1 MTERE
6 IKLSLPG
13 RFTIPRLFIDGTP
26 LTEKALPDLD
36 LRATY
41 FDTSD
46 LRLARHGV
54 TLRYRTGEAGGPA
67 WTLKLPVVSSG
78 PATLARDELQFDAPK
93 REPPPEARGLVT
105 AYARREPLVAVATL
119 RTKRRR
125 WHFLMGDTE
134 MVELANDEVSVVEGR
149 RIVSRFRELEVE
161 ALDDDAPLDSLAEQ
175 LRHAG
180 ATDAE
185 PIPKVVRALGSR
197 ATATPDI
204 SAVAL
209 PSEPTIAD
217 ALADSISDALLR
229 LLRNDP
235 LTRMGEVE
243 GLHQLRVSLRRLRS
257 DLRTLEDMVE
267 PTWWAL
273 IEPDLRTVADAL
285 GEARD
290 LDVLVERLAN
300 GQEAPSAALA
310 PLFATLEKRRAK
322 AKEAVGRILNE
333 PIYAALL
340 DELVIAASRP
350 PVAPSAGEPAAIAL
364 PPLVLDAWD
373 RLERRAEDLS
383 PASPEADFHRA
394 RIAAKRARYAAE
406 LAARV
411 LSGRHAAGAK
421 RLAARL
427 ADVQDQLGTLQDAAV
442 AEETMR
448 TTLVGRKGNPEYA
461 FEIGRLV
468 ERQRNLAAD
477 ARYAF
482 AETWADLRRRR
493 WRKWATS

>member
-13 RFTIPRLFIDGTP
+13 RFTIPQLILNGTP
-26 LTEKALPDLD
+26 LTQEALPEVD

-54 TLRYRTGEAGGPA
+54 TLRYRSGEADGPT
-67 WTLKLPVVSSG
+67 WTLKLPV
-78 PATLARDELQFDAPK
+78 ATGNGGTMARDELQFDAPK
-93 REPPPEARGLVT
+93 REPPPEASALIT

-125 WHFLMGDTE
+125 WRFLMGETE
-134 MVELANDEVSVVEGR
+134 IAELANDEVSVVEGR
-149 RIVSRFRELEVE
+149 RIVSRFRELELE
-161 ALDDDAPLDSLAEQ
+161 AIDDDAPLEYLAEQ
-175 LRHAG
+175 LRIAG

-204 SAVAL
+204 TPVVL
-209 PSEPTIAD
+209 PPEPTIAD
-217 ALADSISDALLR
+217 ALAAAIADALLR

-235 LTRMGEVE
+235 LTRLGDAE

-257 DLRTLEDMVE
+257 DLRTLGDMVE
-267 PTWWAL
+267 PTWLARV
-273 IEPDLRTVADAL
+273 EPDIRTVADAL

-290 LDVLVERLAN
+290 LDVLVERLTPVDGA
-300 GQEAPSAALA
+300 QTTALG
-310 PLFATLEKRRAK
+310 PLFATLEQRRAT
-322 AKEAVGRILNE
+322 AREAVVRILNE
-333 PIYAALL
+333 PVYPALI
-340 DELVIAASRP
+340 DELVAAASRP
-350 PVAPSAGEPAAIAL
+350 PVAPPAAEAAATAL
-364 PPLVLDAWD
+364 PPLVMDAWD
-373 RLERRAEDLS
+373 RLERRAGELSSASSED
-383 PASPEADFHRA
+383 DFHRT

-411 LSGRHAAGAK
+411 LGDKQAAGAR
-421 RLAARL
+421 RLAERL

-442 AEETMR
+442 AEATMR
-448 TTLVGRKGNPEYA
+448 ATLMGRRADAQYA

-468 ERQRNLAAD
+468 EQQRNLAAE
-477 ARYAF
+477 ARRAF
-482 AETWADLRRRR
+482 ADTWADLRRRR
-493 WRKWATS
+493 WRKWATP

>member
-13 RFTIPRLFIDGTP
+13 RFTIPPLLIDGTP
-26 LTEKALPDLD
+26 MIQKALPELD

-54 TLRYRTGEAGGPA
+54 TLRYRTGEAGGPT
-67 WTLKLPVVSSG
+67 WTLKLPVASRDPG
-78 PATLARDELQFDAPK
+78 TMARDELHFDAPR
-93 REPPPEARGLVT
+93 REPPAEARALVT

-119 RTKRRR
+119 RTRRRR
-125 WHFLMGDTE
+125 WRFLMGETE

-161 ALDDDAPLDSLAEQ
+161 AIEDDAPLESLAEQ

-204 SAVAL
+204 AAVIL

-217 ALADSISDALLR
+217 ALADSIADALLR

-235 LTRMGEVE
+235 LTRMGDAE

-267 PTWWAL
+267 PTWMAR

-290 LDVLVERLAN
+290 LDVLVQRLTPDGDA
-300 GQEAPSAALA
+300 SRAALA
-310 PLFATLEKRRAK
+310 PLFASLERRRAK
-322 AKEAVGRILNE
+322 ARETVDRVLNA
-333 PIYAALL
+333 PIYPALL
-340 DELVIAASRP
+340 DELVAAASRP
-350 PVAPSAGEPAAIAL
+350 PVAPPAAEPATTAL
-364 PPLVLDAWD
+364 PPLMLNAWD
-373 RLERRAEDLS
+373 RLERRAEELS
-383 PASPEADFHRA
+383 GTSPEADYHRT

-411 LSGRHAAGAK
+411 LTGRQAAGAK

-427 ADVQDQLGTLQDAAV
+427 ADVQDQLGTLQDAVV
-442 AEETMR
+442 AEATMR
-448 TTLVGRKGNPEYA
+448 ATLSGRPDTQYA

-477 ARYAF
+477 ARRDF
-482 AETWADLRRRR
+482 ADTWADLRRRR
-493 WRKWATS
+493 WRKWAMA

>member
-13 RFTIPRLFIDGTP
+13 RFTIPELSIDGTP
-26 LTEKALPDLD
+26 LTQEALPELD

-54 TLRYRTGEAGGPA
+54 TLRYRTGDAAGPT
-67 WTLKLPVVSSG
+67 WTLKLPVASNSS
-78 PATLARDELQFDAPK
+78 TTMARDELQFDGPT
-93 REPPPEARGLVT
+93 REPPAEARALVT

-125 WHFLMGDTE
+125 WRFRMGDAE
-134 MVELANDEVSVVEGR
+134 MAELANDEVSVVEGR
-149 RIVSRFRELEVE
+149 RIVSRFRELELE
-161 ALDDDAPLDSLAEQ
+161 AIEDDAPLEALAEQ
-175 LRHAG
+175 LRVAG

-204 SAVAL
+204 SPVVL
-209 PSEPTIAD
+209 PSEPTLAD
-217 ALADSISDALLR
+217 ALADSIADALLR

-235 LTRMGEVE
+235 LTRMGDAE

-267 PTWWAL
+267 PTWLARV
-273 IEPDLRTVADAL
+273 EPDLRTVADPL

-290 LDVLVERLAN
+290 LDVLVERLSPEDGTQAT
-300 GQEAPSAALA
+300 ALA
-310 PLFATLEKRRAK
+310 PLFATLERRRAK
-322 AKEAVGRILNE
+322 AREAVVGILDE
-333 PIYAALL
+333 PIYLALI
-340 DELVIAASRP
+340 DELVAAASRP
-350 PVAPSAGEPAAIAL
+350 PVAPAAAEPASTAL
-364 PPLVLDAWD
+364 PPLVLRAWD
-373 RLERRAEDLS
+373 RLERRAEELS
-383 PASPEADFHRA
+383 HNSAEADFHRT
-394 RIAAKRARYAAE
+394 RIAAKRARYASE

-411 LSGRHAAGAK
+411 LTGRQAAGAK
-421 RLAARL
+421 RFAARL

-442 AEETMR
+442 AEATMR
-448 TTLVGRKGNPEYA
+448 ATLEGRQSRARYA
-461 FEIGRLV
+461 FEIGRMV
-468 ERQRNLAAD
+468 EQQRSLAAE
-477 ARYAF
+477 ARRAF

-493 WRKWATS
+493 WRRWATA

>member
-13 RFTIPRLFIDGTP
+13 RFTIPPLLHNGTP
-26 LTEKALPDLD
+26 LTQEPLPDLD

-41 FDTSD
+41 FDTPD

-54 TLRYRTGEAGGPA
+54 TLRYRTGEAGGPG
-67 WTLKLPVVSSG
+67 WTLKLPVASG
-78 PATLARDELQFDAPK
+78 GPSTTLARDELHFDAPR
-93 REPPPEARGLVT
+93 REPPGEARSLVT
-105 AYARREPLVAVATL
+105 AYTRREPLIAVATL

-125 WHFLMGDTE
+125 WRFTDGQGE
-134 MVELANDEVSVVEGR
+134 VVELANDEVSVVEGR

-161 ALDDDAPLDSLAEQ
+161 ALADGVPLESLAEQ
-175 LRHAG
+175 LRRAG

-204 SAVAL
+204 SAIAL
-209 PSEPTIAD
+209 PSDPTMAD
-217 ALADSISDALLR
+217 ALAASIADALLR

-235 LTRMGEVE
+235 LTRQGDAE

-257 DLRTLEDMVE
+257 DLRTLEEIVE
-267 PTWWAL
+267 PAWL
-273 IEPDLRTVADAL
+273 GRIEPDLRTVADAL

-290 LDVLVERLAN
+290 LDVLIARLQPAD
-300 GQEAPSAALA
+300 GAPNRALV
-310 PLFATLEKRRAK
+310 PLFAGLDKRRAK
-322 AKEAVGRILNE
+322 AREAVTRVLDAS
-333 PIYAALL
+333 IYPALL
-340 DELVIAASRP
+340 DELVAAASRP
-350 PVAPSAGEPAAIAL
+350 PVAPPASEPAVTAL
-364 PPLVLDAWD
+364 PPLVLRAWD
-373 RLERRAEDLS
+373 RLERRAGDLS
-383 PASPEADFHRA
+383 ATSSEEDYHRT

-411 LSGRHAAGAK
+411 LTGAQATGAR

-442 AEETMR
+442 AEATMR
-448 TTLVGRKGNPEYA
+448 ATLAGKPNAQYA
-461 FEIGRLV
+461 FEIGRMV
-468 ERQRNLAAD
+468 EQQRNLAAD
-477 ARYAF
+477 ARRAF
-482 AETWADLRRRR
+482 ADTWADLRRRR
-493 WRKWATS
+493 WRKWAT

>member
-13 RFTIPRLFIDGTP
+13 RFTIPQLIIDGTP
-26 LTEKALPDLD
+26 LTQEALPELE

-54 TLRYRTGEAGGPA
+54 TLRYRTGEAAGPR
-67 WTLKLPVVSSG
+67 WTLKFPVASTNPG
-78 PATLARDELQFDAPK
+78 TMTRDELPFDGPK
-93 REPPPEARGLVT
+93 REPPAEARALVT
-105 AYARREPLVAVATL
+105 AYARREPLVAVAML

-125 WHFLMGDTE
+125 WRFRVGDTE
-134 MVELANDEVSVVEGR
+134 MAELANDEVSVVEGR
-149 RIVSRFRELEVE
+149 RIVSRFRELELE
-161 ALDDDAPLDSLAEQ
+161 AIADDAPLEALAEQ
-175 LRHAG
+175 LRAAG

-204 SAVAL
+204 SPVVL
-209 PSEPTIAD
+209 PPEPTIAD
-217 ALADSISDALLR
+217 AIAAAIADALVR

-235 LTRMGEVE
+235 LTRMGDAE

-257 DLRTLEDMVE
+257 DLRTLEEMVE
-267 PTWWAL
+267 PTWWARV
-273 IEPDLRTVADAL
+273 EPDLRTVADAL

-290 LDVLVERLAN
+290 LDVLVERLTPVDGTAM
-300 GQEAPSAALA
+300 AALA
-310 PLFATLEKRRAK
+310 PLFATLEQRRVTARQ
-322 AKEAVGRILNE
+322 AVVRILND
-333 PIYAALL
+333 PVYPALL
-340 DELVIAASRP
+340 DQLVAAASRP
-350 PVAPSAGEPAAIAL
+350 PVAPAAAESAATAL
-364 PPLVLDAWD
+364 PPLVMDAWD
-373 RLERRAEDLS
+373 RLERRAGELS
-383 PASPEADFHRA
+383 SASSEEDFHRT

-411 LSGRHAAGAK
+411 LGDRPASGAG

-427 ADVQDQLGTLQDAAV
+427 ADVQEHLGTLQDAAV
-442 AEETMR
+442 AEATMR
-448 TTLVGRKGNPEYA
+448 ATLVGGRTEARYA

-468 ERQRNLAAD
+468 ERQRNLAAE
-477 ARYAF
+477 ARRAF
-482 AETWADLRRRR
+482 ADTWADLRRRR
-493 WRKWATS
+493 WRKWATP

>member
-13 RFTIPRLFIDGTP
+13 RFTIPPLVMDGAP
-26 LTEKALPDLD
+26 LTQEALPELD

-54 TLRYRTGEAGGPA
+54 TMRHRTGEAGGPT
-67 WTLKLPVVSSG
+67 WTLKLPVASTG
-78 PATLARDELQFDAPK
+78 PAILARDELHFDAP
-93 REPPPEARGLVT
+93 RSELPAEARALVT
-105 AYARREPLVAVATL
+105 AYARGEPLVAVATL

-125 WHFLMGDTE
+125 WRFLAGETE
-134 MVELANDEVSVVEGR
+134 MIELANDEVSVVEGR

-161 ALDDDAPLDSLAEQ
+161 ALDDDAPLESLADQ

-204 SAVAL
+204 SPVVL
-209 PSEPTIAD
+209 SEEPTVGD
-217 ALADSISDALLR
+217 ALADSIADALLR

-235 LTRMGEVE
+235 LTRLGDAE
-243 GLHQLRVSLRRLRS
+243 GLHQLRVALRRLRS
-257 DLRTLEDMVE
+257 DLRTLEEMVE
-267 PTWWAL
+267 PTWFAR

-285 GEARD
+285 GDARD
-290 LDVLVERLAN
+290 LDVLIERLRP
-300 GQEAPSAALA
+300 GDDAPDAAIA
-310 PLFATLEKRRAK
+310 PLFATLDRRRGK
-322 AKEAVGRILNE
+322 AGETVARILNE
-333 PIYAALL
+333 PIYPALL
-340 DELVIAASRP
+340 DELVAAASRP
-350 PVAPSAGEPAAIAL
+350 PVAPPAAEPAVTAL

-383 PASPEADFHRA
+383 SSSPEEDFHRT

-411 LSGRHAAGAK
+411 LSGRQAVGA
-421 RLAARL
+421 RRFAARL
-427 ADVQDQLGTLQDAAV
+427 ADVQDQLGTVQDAAV
-442 AEETMR
+442 AEATMR
-448 TTLVGRKGNPEYA
+448 ATLANRPRDMAYA
-461 FEIGRLV
+461 FEIGRFV
-468 ERQRNLAAD
+468 ERQRNLAAE
-477 ARYAF
+477 ARGAF
-482 AETWADLRRRR
+482 ADTWADLRRKR
-493 WRKWATS
+493 WRKWAAP

>member
-13 RFTIPRLFIDGTP
+13 RFTIPQLIIDGTP
-26 LTEKALPDLD
+26 LTQEELPELD

-46 LRLARHGV
+46 LRLARQGV
-54 TLRYRTGEAGGPA
+54 TLRYRTGEAAGPM
-67 WTLKLPVVSSG
+67 WTLKLPAANSNPG
-78 PATLARDELQFDAPK
+78 TMARDELPFDGAK
-93 REPPPEARGLVT
+93 REPPAEARALVT
-105 AYARREPLVAVATL
+105 AYTRREPLVAVATL

-125 WHFLMGDTE
+125 WRFVMGETE
-134 MVELANDEVSVVEGR
+134 IAELANDEVSVVEGR
-149 RIVSRFRELEVE
+149 RIVSRFRELELE
-161 ALDDDAPLDSLAEQ
+161 AIEDDAPLEYLAEQ
-175 LRHAG
+175 LRVAG

-204 SAVAL
+204 APVVL

-217 ALADSISDALLR
+217 ALAAAIADALLR

-235 LTRMGEVE
+235 LTRMGDAE

-257 DLRTLEDMVE
+257 DLRTLGDMVE
-267 PTWWAL
+267 PTWMARV
-273 IEPDLRTVADAL
+273 EPDLRTVAGAL
-285 GEARD
+285 GDARD
-290 LDVLVERLAN
+290 LDVLVERLTPAD
-300 GQEAPSAALA
+300 GSPTMALR
-310 PLFATLEKRRAK
+310 PLFSTLERRRTA
-322 AKEAVGRILNE
+322 AKEAVAQILNE
-333 PIYAALL
+333 PVYP
-340 DELVIAASRP
+340 ELIDHLVAAASRP
-350 PVAPSAGEPAAIAL
+350 PVAPPAAEPAASAL
-364 PPLVLDAWD
+364 PPLVMDAWD
-373 RLERRAEDLS
+373 RLERRASELSSTSSED
-383 PASPEADFHRA
+383 DYHRT

-411 LSGRHAAGAK
+411 LGGKQASGAG

-442 AEETMR
+442 AEATMR
-448 TTLVGRKGNPEYA
+448 ATLVDRRADAQYA

-468 ERQRNLAAD
+468 EQQRNLAAE
-477 ARYAF
+477 ARRAF
-482 AETWADLRRRR
+482 ADTWADLRRRR
-493 WRKWATS
+493 WRKWATP

>member
-13 RFTIPRLFIDGTP
+13 RFTIPQLFIDGAP

-54 TLRYRTGEAGGPA
+54 TLRYRTGEAGGPT
-67 WTLKLPVVSSG
+67 WTLKLPVASSG
-78 PATLARDELQFDAPK
+78 PATLARDELQFDGPR
-93 REPPPEARGLVT
+93 REPPAEARALVT

-125 WHFLMGDTE
+125 WHFLKGETE
-134 MVELANDEVSVVEGR
+134 VVEVANDEVSVVEGR

-161 ALDDDAPLDSLAEQ
+161 ALDDDAPLESLAEQ
-175 LRHAG
+175 LGHAG

-209 PSEPTIAD
+209 PVEPTIAD

-235 LTRMGEVE
+235 LTRMGDVE

-257 DLRTLEDMVE
+257 DLRTLEEMVE
-267 PTWWAL
+267 PTWWARV
-273 IEPDLRTVADAL
+273 EPDLRTVADAL
-285 GEARD
+285 GDARD

-300 GQEAPSAALA
+300 GEEAPSAALA
-310 PLFATLEKRRAK
+310 PLFATLERRRVS
-322 AKEAVGRILNE
+322 AKEAVTRILNQ
-333 PIYAALL
+333 PSYTALL
-340 DELVIAASRP
+340 DELVAAASRP
-350 PVAPSAGEPAAIAL
+350 PVAPPAEEPAAVAL
-364 PPLVLDAWD
+364 PPLVLNAWD
-373 RLERRAEDLS
+373 RLERRAEDLT
-383 PASPEADFHRA
+383 PASPEADYHRT
-394 RIAAKRARYAAE
+394 RIAAKRARYASE

-411 LSGRHAAGAK
+411 LSGRQAAGAK

-442 AEETMR
+442 AEEAMR
-448 TTLVGRKGNPEYA
+448 ATLVGRRGNSEYA

-477 ARYAF
+477 ARRAF
-482 AETWADLRRRR
+482 AETWADLRRKR
-493 WRKWATS
+493 WRKWATT

>member
-13 RFTIPRLFIDGTP
+13 RFTIPQLFIDGTP
-26 LTEKALPDLD
+26 LAEEALPDLD

-41 FDTSD
+41 FDTAD

-54 TLRYRTGEAGGPA
+54 TLRYRTGEAGGPT
-67 WTLKLPVVSSG
+67 WTLKLPVASSG
-78 PATLARDELQFDAPK
+78 PATLARDELQFDGPR
-93 REPPPEARGLVT
+93 REPPAEARALVT

-125 WHFLMGDTE
+125 WRFQMGETE

-161 ALDDDAPLDSLAEQ
+161 ALDDDAPLESLAEQ

-204 SAVAL
+204 SAVAM

-235 LTRMGEVE
+235 LTRMGDVE

-257 DLRTLEDMVE
+257 DLRTLEEMVE
-267 PTWWAL
+267 PTWWARV
-273 IEPDLRTVADAL
+273 EPDLRTVADAL

-290 LDVLVERLAN
+290 LDVMVERLAN
-300 GQEAPSAALA
+300 GEEAPSATLA

-322 AKEAVGRILNE
+322 AKEAVVRILND
-333 PIYAALL
+333 PIYTALL
-340 DELVIAASRP
+340 DELVAAASRP
-350 PVAPSAGEPAAIAL
+350 PVAPAAGEPAASAL

-383 PASPEADFHRA
+383 PASPDADFHRT

-411 LSGRHAAGAK
+411 LGGRQAAGAR

-427 ADVQDQLGTLQDAAV
+427 ADVQDQLGTMQDAAV
-442 AEETMR
+442 AEETLR
-448 TTLVGRKGNPEYA
+448 ATLDGPKGNVAYA

-468 ERQRNLAAD
+468 ERQRHLAVE
-477 ARYAF
+477 ARRAF
-482 AETWADLRRRR
+482 TDTWADLRRRR

>member
-13 RFTIPRLFIDGTP
+13 RFTIPQLIIDGTP
-26 LTEKALPDLD
+26 LTQEALPEVD

-54 TLRYRTGEAGGPA
+54 TLRYRTGEAAGPT
-67 WTLKLPVVSSG
+67 WTLKLPV
-78 PATLARDELQFDAPK
+78 ATRSPGTMARDELQFDGPN
-93 REPPPEARGLVT
+93 REPPAEARELIT
-105 AYARREPLVAVATL
+105 AYARGEPLVAVATL
-119 RTKRRR
+119 RTRRRR
-125 WHFLMGDTE
+125 WRFLMGE
-134 MVELANDEVSVVEGR
+134 MEMAELANDEVSVLEGR
-149 RIVSRFRELEVE
+149 RIVSRFRELELE
-161 ALDDDAPLDSLAEQ
+161 AIADEAPLEDLAEQ
-175 LRHAG
+175 LRVAG

-204 SAVAL
+204 SPVVL
-209 PSEPTIAD
+209 PPEPTIAD
-217 ALADSISDALLR
+217 ALAAAIADALLR

-235 LTRMGEVE
+235 LTRIGDAE

-257 DLRTLEDMVE
+257 DLRTLGDMVE
-267 PTWWAL
+267 PTWLARV
-273 IEPDLRTVADAL
+273 EPDLRTVADAL

-290 LDVLVERLAN
+290 LDVLVERLKPAD
-300 GQEAPSAALA
+300 GAPTTALA
-310 PLFATLEKRRAK
+310 PLFATLERRRTTAR
-322 AKEAVGRILNE
+322 EAVARILNE
-333 PIYAALL
+333 PVYTALL
-340 DELVIAASRP
+340 DQLVAAASRP
-350 PVAPSAGEPAAIAL
+350 PVAPPAAEPAATAL
-364 PPLVLDAWD
+364 PPLVMDAWD
-373 RLERRAEDLS
+373 RLERRAEELS
-383 PASPEADFHRA
+383 SASSEDDFHRT

-411 LSGRHAAGAK
+411 LGDKQASGAG

-442 AEETMR
+442 AEATMR
-448 TTLVGRKGNPEYA
+448 ATLVDRRADAQYA

-468 ERQRNLAAD
+468 EQQRNLAAE
-477 ARYAF
+477 ARRAF
-482 AETWADLRRRR
+482 ADTWADLRRRR
-493 WRKWATS
+493 WRKWATP